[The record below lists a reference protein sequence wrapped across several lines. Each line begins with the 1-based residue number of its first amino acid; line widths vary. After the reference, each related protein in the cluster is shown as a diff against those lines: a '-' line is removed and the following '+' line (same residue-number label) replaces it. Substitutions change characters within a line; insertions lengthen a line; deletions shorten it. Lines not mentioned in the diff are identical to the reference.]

1 METEPQIQ
9 DRIRAVYCF
18 DGPGFREDIYRKES
32 YLRIEKKIIKMVPQD
47 SFVGMLLHTAGS
59 YQVVESSGKGVL
71 QHDMFTWVVKEGDFV
86 YKEEINPA
94 TEKKN
99 QQINEWIASYSSE
112 EQQEIVDAL
121 FEIIEATQA
130 DTVMDFTAE
139 PFTENDEDAEHF
151 SWSGGKNKAKCTQAF
166 PYPACTVGKIRIY

>member
-1 METEPQIQ
+1 
-9 DRIRAVYCF
+9 
-18 DGPGFREDIYRKES
+18 
-32 YLRIEKKIIKMVPQD
+32 MVPQD

-99 QQINEWIASYSSE
+99 QQINEWIASYSPE

-130 DTVMDFTAE
+130 VVALFGIEVHKIKVM
-139 PFTENDEDAEHF
+139 
-151 SWSGGKNKAKCTQAF
+151 KK
-166 PYPACTVGKIRIY
+166 V

>member
-1 METEPQIQ
+1 
-9 DRIRAVYCF
+9 
-18 DGPGFREDIYRKES
+18 
-32 YLRIEKKIIKMVPQD
+32 MVPQD

-99 QQINEWIASYSSE
+99 QQINEWIASYSLE

-130 DTVMDFTAE
+130 DTVMDFT
-139 PFTENDEDAEHF
+139 
-151 SWSGGKNKAKCTQAF
+151 
-166 PYPACTVGKIRIY
+166 